1 MRFII
6 FVIDNHSNSGTG
18 SEIQE
23 IDKFNSELTSKGQMV
38 LAAGIAGS
46 EMGTLV
52 DNRHGAGLAS
62 GGSLNGQDFYSGFW
76 IIDAETTD
84 EAKALAMQGSQACA
98 RRVELRPFL

>member
-23 IDKFNSELTSKGQMV
+23 IDKFNSELTRKGQLV

-62 GGSLNGQDFYSGFW
+62 SGSLNGQDFYSGFW
-76 IIDAETTD
+76 VIDAETSE
-84 EAKALAMQGSQACA
+84 EAKGLAMRGSQACN
-98 RRVELRPFL
+98 RTVELRPFL